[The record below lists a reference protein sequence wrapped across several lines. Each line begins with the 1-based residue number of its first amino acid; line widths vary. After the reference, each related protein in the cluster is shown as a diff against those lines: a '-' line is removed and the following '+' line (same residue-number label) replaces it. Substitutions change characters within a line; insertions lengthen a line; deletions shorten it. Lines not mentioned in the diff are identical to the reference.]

1 MAFNDTIFRHL
12 CDYERYEI
20 SLLYLY
26 VPWFSLFFPVLSRN
40 IITFF
45 FRFLFRSHDVYEF
58 IWIIVIAIWQLLKME
73 WAVSADRVSCSMF
86 NVHSRAGICRY
97 FQRKN
102 RNFSHMARSCFW
114 CQFFFCFSCTYN
126 IPQKSKNPLSIL
138 FKTNKTKNHQT
149 KTARTTTFSFL
160 NFFHALFD
168 RRLYGSTMCNCK
180 YNREQH
186 CIFFMLHAQKYTN
199 TIYCN
204 GILFLFTKIVAN
216 NLEKRRRRR
225 WNRKL
230 FPSIFE
236 DIQWMKITT
245 MFGIECNESCLNW
258 TNIELHYSTFTIR
271 GISRNTSFLL
281 VIGKAKQQTHIPH
294 RYDELNRID
303 LMS

>member
-1 MAFNDTIFRHL
+1 MPFGSCWKWNGL
-12 CDYERYEI
+12 CQRI
-20 SLLYLY
+20 
-26 VPWFSLFFPVLSRN
+26 
-40 IITFF
+40 
-45 FRFLFRSHDVYEF
+45 VY
-58 IWIIVIAIWQLLKME
+58 
-73 WAVSADRVSCSMF
+73 RVQCSMF
-86 NVHSRAGICRY
+86 TQEREFVDT
-97 FQRKN
+97 
-102 RNFSHMARSCFW
+102 FSGRIETFLTWPEVVFGAN
-114 CQFFFCFSCTYN
+114 FFFCFSCTYN